1 MDVTESGVVINANGE
16 HSEKQQC
23 LRNARESGKIT
34 IANDVQQS
42 INF

>member
-1 MDVTESGVVINANGE
+1 MDATESGIVINVNDE

-23 LRNARESGKIT
+23 LRNTRESSKIT
-34 IANDVQQS
+34 IADDMQQS

>member
-1 MDVTESGVVINANGE
+1 MDATESGIVINANDE
-16 HSEKQQC
+16 HSEKQQS

-42 INF
+42 TNF